1 VELLSLE
8 ELYVAELQEL
18 ASSTGLFAEPLVL
31 VAEVA
36 SDPGL
41 KRTLN
46 DYSETE
52 LLHKKRIEAFL
63 RSRGAEPAAHTDQA
77 MQALLTELAK
87 MSAMLRRDEIRDA
100 GLIGSLQRLG
110 HHQIAAFGTA
120 AALAGQ
126 LELQEEQKL
135 LRQALEKEKQFDV
148 LLTQLAERK
157 VNRQAR
163 SA

>member
-1 VELLSLE
+1 VELTSLKD
-8 ELYVAELQEL
+8 LYVAELQEL
-18 ASSTGLFAEPLVL
+18 ASSTGLLAEPLAL

-36 SDPGL
+36 SDPAL
-41 KRTLN
+41 KRTLS

-52 LLHKKRIEAFL
+52 LIQNKRIEAIL
-63 RSRGAEPAAHTDQA
+63 RSRSADPAAHTDQA

-100 GLIGSLQRLG
+100 GLIGSLQRLA
-110 HHQIAAFGTA
+110 HHQIAAFGTV

-126 LELQEEQKL
+126 LELREEQKL
-135 LRQALEKEKQFDV
+135 LHEGLEKEKQFDAV
-148 LLTQLAERK
+148 LTQLAERK
-157 VNRQAR
+157 VNRQAL